1 MFLLNV
7 AQTRAAE
14 QAAAAAGIS
23 PQRLMENAGA
33 AAAKAVA
40 GFYTLPGLRA
50 VVVAGNGNNGGDGFV
65 VARKLKEYGAQVAVL
80 LVMGMPAT
88 ENSNLML
95 TRLRQAN
102 ISVLN
107 FYDDPTYAG
116 QLISQA
122 DLLIDAIF
130 GIGFHG
136 AADRD
141 LAAIIALMNRSKAE
155 IVALDLPSGV
165 VCDTGKVHGAAVR
178 ATRTVTFIGTKPCH
192 FVFPAADY
200 CGALSCVSIGVD
212 EALIPQS
219 TATVLS
225 KQAACAALTKIPRGA
240 HKGTKGTA
248 LIFAGSYK
256 MPGAACFAALAALR
270 AGAGLVRLAVPKAAY
285 PLVAPLVPEAVFE
298 PYNETEPWTVERL
311 QPLLQSANAVL
322 IGPGLGVSNATAGLL
337 RLILKLAK
345 VPVVVD
351 ADALT
356 ALADNLSLLNQ
367 AGCPVILTPH
377 PGEMSR
383 LLQMPVPALEQNRL
397 QTAGNFAKEHGVITL
412 LKGAYTVIAGS
423 GGKLYLNTTGN
434 AALATPGSGDVLA
447 GMITAF
453 AANGTEPL
461 TAAAAAACLHGAAG
475 DEALKTGAVRGLTVR
490 DVLLALPR
498 VFHELL

>member
-141 LAAIIALMNRSKAE
+141 LAAIIALMNFNF
-155 IVALDLPSGV
+155 
-165 VCDTGKVHGAAVR
+165 CVR
-178 ATRTVTFIGTKPCH
+178 FTQRRCLRH
-192 FVFPAADY
+192 R
-200 CGALSCVSIGVD
+200 
-212 EALIPQS
+212 
-219 TATVLS
+219 
-225 KQAACAALTKIPRGA
+225 RGA
-240 HKGTKGTA
+240 RRG
-248 LIFAGSYK
+248 GSGCLHRY
-256 MPGAACFAALAALR
+256 LYWR
-270 AGAGLVRLAVPKAAY
+270 QAVPFY
-285 PLVAPLVPEAVFE
+285 FSGC
-298 PYNETEPWTVERL
+298 R
-311 QPLLQSANAVL
+311 
-322 IGPGLGVSNATAGLL
+322 LL
-337 RLILKLAK
+337 R
-345 VPVVVD
+345 
-351 ADALT
+351 
-356 ALADNLSLLNQ
+356 
-367 AGCPVILTPH
+367 
-377 PGEMSR
+377 
-383 LLQMPVPALEQNRL
+383 
-397 QTAGNFAKEHGVITL
+397 
-412 LKGAYTVIAGS
+412 GA
-423 GGKLYLNTTGN
+423 
-434 AALATPGSGDVLA
+434 
-447 GMITAF
+447 
-453 AANGTEPL
+453 
-461 TAAAAAACLHGAAG
+461 
-475 DEALKTGAVRGLTVR
+475 
-490 DVLLALPR
+490 
-498 VFHELL
+498 

>member
-165 VCDTGKVHGAAVR
+165 VCDTGEDRK
-178 ATRTVTFIGTKPCH
+178 
-192 FVFPAADY
+192 
-200 CGALSCVSIGVD
+200 S
-212 EALIPQS
+212 
-219 TATVLS
+219 
-225 KQAACAALTKIPRGA
+225 
-240 HKGTKGTA
+240 
-248 LIFAGSYK
+248 
-256 MPGAACFAALAALR
+256 
-270 AGAGLVRLAVPKAAY
+270 
-285 PLVAPLVPEAVFE
+285 
-298 PYNETEPWTVERL
+298 
-311 QPLLQSANAVL
+311 
-322 IGPGLGVSNATAGLL
+322 
-337 RLILKLAK
+337 
-345 VPVVVD
+345 VV
-351 ADALT
+351 
-356 ALADNLSLLNQ
+356 
-367 AGCPVILTPH
+367 
-377 PGEMSR
+377 
-383 LLQMPVPALEQNRL
+383 
-397 QTAGNFAKEHGVITL
+397 
-412 LKGAYTVIAGS
+412 
-423 GGKLYLNTTGN
+423 
-434 AALATPGSGDVLA
+434 
-447 GMITAF
+447 
-453 AANGTEPL
+453 
-461 TAAAAAACLHGAAG
+461 
-475 DEALKTGAVRGLTVR
+475 
-490 DVLLALPR
+490 
-498 VFHELL
+498 